1 MNALNP
7 ALAGTDAG
15 CFHCGEA
22 LTGPGLVAKGQR
34 YCCTGCLAAAEFIHQ
49 QGLDDYYR
57 LRTERGSRPEQSDLS
72 VFDRPEVQARY
83 AEKQGANSAIELAV
97 EGMHCA
103 ACAWLIGE
111 SLRRVQGVED
121 ASASVV
127 SSRLRLVW
135 TPEKLLLSEAL
146 QRVEALGYGLSLAGT
161 NAQQEQRRKARRT
174 LMLRLGIAAL
184 ATMQAMMFSEALYLD
199 KAGEMSMATRDFF
212 RWLTFLMS
220 TPVLSY
226 SAWPFWRGALNE
238 WRLRRFGMDTLAAIS
253 IGLAYGASLIETI
266 RGGPFV
272 WFDAAVMFVF
282 FLLLARSLEGML
294 RARGQAQLD
303 RMAAAR
309 PALAMRRVDGQIQTV
324 PAEEIAVGDVVLVA
338 AGATVPADGHL
349 RSHSAE
355 FDESLLHGESRPQ
368 TRSQGERVLAGS
380 ICLNAQIEIEVT
392 AVGAETRLSE
402 IERAMLRAAE
412 TRPAMARWLDEL
424 VQRFVLIVFGLA
436 VVTAVGWGFADP
448 SLSLPYALAIL
459 MVSCPCALALA
470 IPTAIL
476 AAQSKLVRSGVLCL
490 DTDALLKLW
499 QLDQIVFDKTGTL
512 TEGHPRVVAVDVL
525 GKQDADMCV
534 MLARALEQQVQH
546 PIAEAFAGATPY
558 QAKHV
563 TVTAGAGVAG
573 QIDGHAYRLGSADFC
588 EYTGANRAGVFLRDE
603 TGVLARFEL
612 VDALR
617 PEATAVVASLRA
629 DGLALTLLSG
639 DHAAAVQAVANDL
652 GIADARAGMSP
663 EAKLAVLEQQR
674 EAGHGVA
681 MLGDGIN
688 DAPVLA
694 AADVGFTLAK
704 AAPLAQHAS
713 ALIAL
718 NGSLEG
724 FLVARRMSSALHRV
738 IRQNLGWALGYNV
751 LMLPLAAFGVVGPGL
766 AAIGMSVSS
775 LLVTLNAMRLYRQ

>member
-1 MNALNP
+1 MNTLNP
-7 ALAGTDAG
+7 ALAGTNAG
-15 CFHCGEA
+15 CFHCGEP
-22 LTGPGLVAKGQR
+22 LTGPALLAKGQR

-49 QGLDDYYR
+49 QGLGDYYR
-57 LRTERGSRPEQSDLS
+57 LRTERGSRPEHSDLS

-83 AEKQGANSAIELAV
+83 AEKLGEQCAIELAV

-111 SLRRVQGVED
+111 TLRRLPGVTD

-127 SSRLRLVW
+127 SARLRLVW
-135 TPEKLLLSEAL
+135 TPGAVQLSDAL
-146 QRVEALGYGLSLAGT
+146 QRVETLGYGLSLAGT

-199 KAGEMSMATRDFF
+199 KAGEMSVATRDFF

-238 WRLRRFGMDTLAAIS
+238 WRLRRFGMDTLAAVS
-253 IGLAYGASLIETI
+253 IALAYGASLVETI

-294 RARGQAQLD
+294 RSRGQAQLD

-309 PALAMRRVDGQIQTV
+309 PALAMRRVDDRVQTV

-338 AGATVPADGHL
+338 AGATVPADGKL
-349 RSHSAE
+349 CSHAAQ

-368 TRSQGERVLAGS
+368 ARLQGDRVLAGS
-380 ICLNAQIEIEVT
+380 ICLNAQIEIQVT

-412 TRPAMARWLDEL
+412 TRPAMARWLDRL

-436 VVTAVGWGFADP
+436 IVTAIGWSVVDP
-448 SLSLPYALAIL
+448 SLSLPYALAVL

-476 AAQSKLVRSGVLCL
+476 AAQSKLVRAGVLCL
-490 DTDALLKLW
+490 DTDALLKLR
-499 QLDQIVFDKTGTL
+499 QLDRVVFDKTGTL
-512 TEGHPRVVAVDVL
+512 TEGHPRIAAVDVFGAVDTAVCL
-525 GKQDADMCV
+525 A
-534 MLARALEQQVQH
+534 LARALEQHVHH
-546 PIAEAFAGATPY
+546 PIAEAFAGASPY
-558 QAKHV
+558 VAEHV
-563 TVTAGAGVAG
+563 VVTAGAGVSG
-573 QIDGHAYRLGSADFC
+573 HIDGQSYRLGSADFC
-588 EYTGANRAGVFLRDE
+588 DYPGSDRAGVFLRHDA
-603 TGVLARFEL
+603 GILARFRL
-612 VDALR
+612 SDALR
-617 PEATAVVASLRA
+617 PEASAVVASLQSE
-629 DGLALTLLSG
+629 GLAVTLLSG
-639 DHAAAVQAVANDL
+639 DQSAAVQTVADQI
-652 GIADARAGMSP
+652 GVADARSSLSP
-663 EAKLAVLEQQR
+663 EAKLATLQQYR
-674 EAGHGVA
+674 QAGQVVA

-724 FLVARRMSSALHRV
+724 FLVARRMSAALHDV

-775 LLVTLNAMRLYRQ
+775 LFVTLNAMRLYRQ

>member
-1 MNALNP
+1 MTSLSP
-7 ALAGTDAG
+7 AIAQSITG
-15 CFHCGEA
+15 CFHCSEP
-22 LTGPGLVAKGQR
+22 LSGPGLRAEGR
-34 YCCTGCLAAAEFIHQ
+34 DYCCSGCLAAAQFIHQ

-57 LRTERGSRPEQSDLS
+57 LRTDRGSRPGQSDLS

-83 AEKQGANSAIELAV
+83 AEREGDHCAIELAV

-111 SLRRVQGVED
+111 SLRRLPGVQD

-127 SSRLRLVW
+127 SARLRLAWKPDQV
-135 TPEKLLLSEAL
+135 KLSEAL

-174 LMLRLGIAAL
+174 LILRLGIAAL

-199 KAGEMSMATRDFF
+199 KAGEMSLATRDFF

-238 WRLRRFGMDTLAAIS
+238 WRLRRFGMDTLAALS
-253 IGLAYGASLIETI
+253 IALAYGASLIETV

-309 PALAMRRVDGQIQTV
+309 PALAIRRVGAQSETV
-324 PAEEIAVGDVVLVA
+324 PAEEIRVGDVVLVA
-338 AGATVPADGHL
+338 AGATVPADGEL
-349 RSHSAE
+349 VSSSAE

-368 TRSQGERVLAGS
+368 SRAQGERVLAGS
-380 ICLNAQIEIEVT
+380 ICLNAQIEIRVL
-392 AVGAETRLSE
+392 AVGADTRLSE
-402 IERAMLRAAE
+402 IERAMVRAAE
-412 TRPAMARWLDEL
+412 TRPALARWLDTL
-424 VQRFVLIVFGLA
+424 VQRFVLIVFGIALLTAIVWSQIDSSLA
-436 VVTAVGWGFADP
+436 
-448 SLSLPYALAIL
+448 LPYALAVL

-490 DTDALLKLW
+490 DTDALLKLR
-499 QLDQIVFDKTGTL
+499 QVDQVVFDKTGTL
-512 TEGHPRVVAVDVL
+512 TEGHPRIVATEVFGVL
-525 GKQDADMCV
+525 NAETCLA
-534 MLARALEQQVQH
+534 LARALEQHVHH
-546 PIAEAFAGATPY
+546 PIAEAFAGASPW
-558 QAKHV
+558 QAREV
-563 TVTAGAGVAG
+563 VVQAGSGVSG
-573 QIDGHAYRLGSADFC
+573 VIDGQAYRLGSADFC
-588 EYTGANRAGVFLRDE
+588 DATGADRDGVFLRDAQ
-603 TGVLARFEL
+603 GLLARFRL
-612 VDALR
+612 QDALR
-617 PEATAVVASLRA
+617 AEAAAVVASLRA
-629 DGLALTLLSG
+629 EGVQLTLLSG
-639 DHAAAVQAVANDL
+639 DQASAVRTVADQL
-652 GIADARAGMSP
+652 GIADARAGLSP
-663 EAKLAVLEQQR
+663 EAKLAALQQSRR
-674 EAGHGVA
+674 EARTVA

-694 AADVGFTLAK
+694 AADVGYTLAK

-718 NGSLEG
+718 NGRLDG
-724 FLVARRMSSALHRV
+724 FLATRRMSAALHRV
-738 IRQNLGWALGYNV
+738 IRQNLAWAMAYN
-751 LMLPLAAFGVVGPGL
+751 LISLPLAATGVVGPGL

-775 LLVTLNAMRLYRQ
+775 LLVTLNAMRLYRS